1 MQNGEYWKDGVVP
14 WISSSDVKSTHLHS
28 TGSRVTNL
36 AITEKATTLVPRGS
50 VVLVTRSG
58 ILRRFLPVAITLVP
72 MAINQD
78 IRALLPSQAVL
89 PAFALQM
96 LVFHDSGIRSA
107 CMKSGTTVE
116 SLEMK
121 WLKAYRVGM
130 PTPAEQAAIAE
141 VLADLDAD
149 LDATTAKLDKARA
162 IKQGMMQELLTGRIR
177 LV

>member
-1 MQNGEYWKDGVVP
+1 
-14 WISSSDVKSTHLHS
+14 
-28 TGSRVTNL
+28 
-36 AITEKATTLVPRGS
+36 
-50 VVLVTRSG
+50 
-58 ILRRFLPVAITLVP
+58 
-72 MAINQD
+72 
-78 IRALLPSQAVL
+78 
-89 PAFALQM
+89 
-96 LVFHDSGIRSA
+96 
-107 CMKSGTTVE
+107 
-116 SLEMK
+116 MK